1 MSQTVVLGTLE
12 LGGIFAVL
20 SLGLYISYKVLNIP
34 DLTVDGSFTLG
45 TAVSAMFTI
54 NSMPYL
60 GILTSFIIG
69 AIAGTITGLLVTRLK
84 IMPLLSGILT
94 MTGLYSINLAIMD
107 DTPTI
112 SLFDQ
117 GTIFSDL
124 GNITLYAK
132 LIVIYIIVILLVIL
146 LNLFL
151 RTQLGL
157 SLRACGDN
165 EDMVRASSIDTDK
178 MKILGLAL
186 ANGLVAMSG
195 AIFAQHQSFADVN
208 SGIGMMVIGLASIIV
223 GMTFIKKEKIIFQL
237 VAVVFGAVF
246 YRGVLTFALQLG
258 LPSGYLKSALLVVIA
273 IASTNGALKNKKRRR
288 NHVRT

>member
-1 MSQTVVLGTLE
+1 MSEVVVLGALE
-12 LGGIFAVL
+12 LGGIFAIL

-54 NSMPYL
+54 NSLPYV
-60 GILTSFIIG
+60 GIIAAFIIG
-69 AIAGTITGLLVTRLK
+69 AIAGMVTGLLITKLK
-84 IMPLLSGILT
+84 ISPLLSGILT
-94 MTGLYSINLAIMD
+94 MTGLYSVNLAIMN

-117 GTIFSDL
+117 TSIFSSFE
-124 GNITLYAK
+124 GMGIFGK
-132 LIVIYIIVILLVIL
+132 LVVIYIIVALIVIL
-146 LNLFL
+146 LDLFL

-165 EDMVRASSIDTDK
+165 EDMVRASSIDTNK
-178 MKILGLAL
+178 MKVLGLAF
-186 ANGLVAMSG
+186 ANGLVSMSG

-223 GMTFIKKEKIIFQL
+223 GMTFIKNEKIIFQL
-237 VAVVFGAVF
+237 VAVVIGSIF
-246 YRGVLTFALQLG
+246 YRAVLTIALQLG
-258 LPSGYLKSALLVVIA
+258 LPSGYLKLLSALIVIVA
-273 IASTNGALKNKKRRR
+273 IASTNGAFKSKKRGRG
-288 NHVRT
+288 VC

>member
-124 GNITLYAK
+124 GNITL
-132 LIVIYIIVILLVIL
+132 
-146 LNLFL
+146 
-151 RTQLGL
+151 
-157 SLRACGDN
+157 
-165 EDMVRASSIDTDK
+165 
-178 MKILGLAL
+178 
-186 ANGLVAMSG
+186 
-195 AIFAQHQSFADVN
+195 
-208 SGIGMMVIGLASIIV
+208 
-223 GMTFIKKEKIIFQL
+223 
-237 VAVVFGAVF
+237 
-246 YRGVLTFALQLG
+246 
-258 LPSGYLKSALLVVIA
+258 
-273 IASTNGALKNKKRRR
+273 
-288 NHVRT
+288 

>member
-1 MSQTVVLGTLE
+1 MSQTVILGALE

-54 NSMPYL
+54 NAMPYL
-60 GILTSFIIG
+60 GILASFLIG
-69 AIAGTITGLLVTRLK
+69 AVAGVVTGLLITKLK

-94 MTGLYSINLAIMD
+94 MTGLYSINLAIMN

-112 SLFDQ
+112 SLFDKT
-117 GTIFSDL
+117 TIFSGL
-124 GNITLYAK
+124 NEITAYGK
-132 LIVIYIIVILLVIL
+132 LIVIYIIVVLIVIILD
-146 LNLFL
+146 LFL

-178 MKILGLAL
+178 MKVLGLAI
-186 ANGLVAMSG
+186 ANGFVAMSG

-237 VAVVFGAVF
+237 VAVVFGAIF
-246 YRGVLTFALQLG
+246 YRAVLTVALQLG
-258 LPSGYLKSALLVVIA
+258 LPSGYLKLLSALLVIIA
-273 IASTNGALKNKKRRR
+273 IASTNGAFKSKKRRR
-288 NHVRT
+288 KSC

>member
-1 MSQTVVLGTLE
+1 MSQAVILGALE

-20 SLGLYISYKVLNIP
+20 SLGLYISYRVLNIP

-45 TAVSAMFTI
+45 TAISAVFTL

-60 GILTSFIIG
+60 GIIASFIIG
-69 AIAGTITGLLVTRLK
+69 ALAGMVTGLLVTKLK

-94 MTGLYSINLAIMD
+94 MTGLYSVNLAIMN

-117 GTIFSDL
+117 TTIFSAL
-124 GNITLYAK
+124 SNITPYAK
-132 LIVIYIIVILLVIL
+132 LIMIYIIIVSIVILLD
-146 LNLFL
+146 LFL

-186 ANGLVAMSG
+186 ANGFVAMSG
-195 AIFAQHQSFADVN
+195 GIFAQHQSFADVN

-237 VAVVFGAVF
+237 IAVVFGAVF
-246 YRGVLTFALQLG
+246 YRGVLTIALQLG
-258 LPSGYLKSALLVVIA
+258 LPSGYLKLLSALLVITA
-273 IASTNGALKNKKRRR
+273 IATTNGAFKSKKRGRKAC
-288 NHVRT
+288 